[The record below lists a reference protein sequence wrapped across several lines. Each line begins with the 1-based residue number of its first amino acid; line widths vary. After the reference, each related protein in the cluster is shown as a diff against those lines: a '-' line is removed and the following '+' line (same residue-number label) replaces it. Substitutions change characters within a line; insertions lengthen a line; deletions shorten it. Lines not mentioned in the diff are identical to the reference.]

1 MLEGGLY
8 KLLVNTTK
16 DDTLVHDSGNLC
28 KLWYKHF
35 GHLNHGALP
44 LLMDMVY
51 GLPNF
56 KVEKIEECI
65 GCALNE
71 HSKIAF
77 PSSEEKSRNI
87 LKLMQSDV
95 CGPMPS
101 SSFIDKLYYVSFI
114 DDSSHKT
121 KIYFMKTKYE
131 VSGKFKEFKALVE
144 NQMGKRSKC
153 FNFRG
158 ENTSKDFD
166 TFCKETRIKRVLRMG
181 L

>member
-1 MLEGGLY
+1 
-8 KLLVNTTK
+8 
-16 DDTLVHDSGNLC
+16 
-28 KLWYKHF
+28 
-35 GHLNHGALP
+35 
-44 LLMDMVY
+44 MDRVY

-56 KVEKIEECI
+56 KVEKIEEFI

-77 PSSEEKSRNI
+77 PYSEEKSRNI

-101 SSFIDKLYYVSFI
+101 SSFINRVYYVSFI

-131 VSGKFKEFKALVE
+131 VYGNFEELKALVE
-144 NQMGKRSKC
+144 NPMGEK
-153 FNFRG
+153 
-158 ENTSKDFD
+158 
-166 TFCKETRIKRVLRMG
+166 IKML
-181 L
+181 